1 MCVCAW
7 YKMAGT
13 PSEFPPGV
21 LEQAIDYVAGE
32 VSKDVQMRRLVSKY
46 HASINVEFSDYAAAT
61 KSLMQ
66 DGALTNLFRAAVQKR
81 AWFLKKQ
88 LEASNIESS
97 QEEAPSEQTS
107 TGEEPEYRDDILSSH
122 SSDSSTFEHDLEET
136 HYEDDWANCSFG
148 SGNSSGRRKVSFNDS
163 IAVKVIP
170 RTSEESI
177 DELFYSEREIDKM
190 FEESEA
196 ERGSGGD

>member
-88 LEASNIESS
+88 LQASNIESS
-97 QEEAPSEQTS
+97 QEEATSEQTS
-107 TGEEPEYRDDILSSH
+107 TVRSQNTATIYFLPTRPILRRL
-122 SSDSSTFEHDLEET
+122 STIWKRLTTKTIGPIARSVLEIVVGVE
-136 HYEDDWANCSFG
+136 
-148 SGNSSGRRKVSFNDS
+148 KLVLM
-163 IAVKVIP
+163 IALQSK
-170 RTSEESI
+170 
-177 DELFYSEREIDKM
+177 
-190 FEESEA
+190 
-196 ERGSGGD
+196 